1 MEKIKLAGKWKGVV
15 DDLKESF
22 YKSEMN
28 LQDQKI
34 YAANQKLKDQGYPV
48 NLDDPLEFSYNKIT
62 GKSEPVYIPKSTNTS
77 TQSEPIDKLTKE
89 MIRQIEGMQIGTSS
103 PVVNTYLQNKTPEQ
117 YSEDQQGQL
126 ETFGGILPAIGK
138 RIGSRVFKFGNQFV
152 DNVPGLS
159 SIGTATGDKA
169 DDIAGAAIQAGGR
182 VLPILGA
189 AWYGINAGPTAAGTL
204 DDARKKGLIK

>member
-1 MEKIKLAGKWKGVV
+1 MSKINLAGKWK
-15 DDLKESF
+15 DAINNLQNSF
-22 YKSEMN
+22 YESEIN
-28 LQDQKI
+28 LQDQQINKTPSLGYTSNSI
-34 YAANQKLKDQGYPV
+34 NSVIPLATPSDTRANEELLNMFRQ
-48 NLDDPLEFSYNKIT
+48 
-62 GKSEPVYIPKSTNTS
+62 
-77 TQSEPIDKLTKE
+77 TK
-89 MIRQIEGMQIGTSS
+89 IGTLA

-138 RIGSRVFKFGNQFV
+138 KIGARAFKFGNQFV
-152 DNVPGLS
+152 DNIPGLS
-159 SIGTATGDKA
+159 SMSTVTNDKA

-204 DDARKKGLIK
+204 DDARKKGLIR